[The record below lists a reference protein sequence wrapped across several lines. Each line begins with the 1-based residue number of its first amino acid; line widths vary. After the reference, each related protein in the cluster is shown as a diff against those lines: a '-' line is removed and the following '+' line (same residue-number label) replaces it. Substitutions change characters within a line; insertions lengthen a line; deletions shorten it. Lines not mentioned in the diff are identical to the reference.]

1 MDYLSIFDR
10 RTGERLAILENAHDI
25 AYTLTLNG
33 LHTASFTLPADD
45 PKRDYCQPLQ
55 YVEVWDGG
63 KRVELFRILPSELRR
78 TSSTK
83 TIAYTCE
90 HVLATLI
97 DDVLY
102 RYHEIGG
109 NTVTT
114 AQSIRYVLAQ
124 QQAQRWALDRCAF
137 HYQYAYAV
145 ENENLLAALHS
156 IAAPIPDD
164 WMWTTDTTGAVW
176 QLSLTAR
183 PTEQAGELRYGKN
196 VQGITKTSDPTNL
209 ATRLYMLGYGEG
221 DNQLGLESVTGGK
234 GYIQSE
240 TANIY
245 GVVSRLAVDKSIQD
259 PAILLATAKTILA
272 ACDRP
277 YIAYT
282 VDAAA
287 VGGDELSV
295 GDLVRVI
302 DDEEGI
308 SERMPIVSKTVSGVN
323 GARTVT
329 YEIANRAQ
337 DVSKTIAD
345 IADRQRI
352 ADLYSQGST
361 NIDSLLFA
369 DNASESKPAELKFY
383 VSDKVMRLNALYL
396 TFSLS
401 AFRAYSTSASAGGG
415 SSTTSSGGGGSS
427 SSTSQSVSASTSTT
441 SGGGTSVSGG
451 TTRTSGATLPSNN
464 TLLGST
470 YAASGSGSHT
480 HYIYTSSIRDHNHSV
495 DTSHSHSIGAHSH
508 SVSIPGHSH
517 SFSVPSHTHTV
528 NIPAHT
534 HSIEYGIYTGAR
546 ASAATVTVD
555 GVSIGSY
562 SGGELD
568 IIQYLSKDD
577 GGRIRRNT
585 WHTVRIAPN
594 GLSRVE
600 AALQQVCFINPR
612 GGKDL

>member
-1 MDYLSIFDR
+1 MDYISIFDHK
-10 RTGERLAILENAHDI
+10 TGERLAILENAHDVT
-25 AYTLTLNG
+25 YTLTLNG
-33 LHTASFTLPADD
+33 LHTASFALPADD
-45 PKRDYCQPLQ
+45 PKNAFCTPLQ
-55 YVEVWDGG
+55 YVELWDNGA
-63 KRVELFRILPSELRR
+63 RVELFRILPTELRR
-78 TSSTK
+78 TASTK
-83 TIAYTCE
+83 TVVYTCE

-102 RYHEIGG
+102 RYHGIGG

-114 AQSIRYVLAQ
+114 AQSIRYVLAHQ
-124 QQAQRWALDRCAF
+124 QVTRWALDRCA
-137 HYQYAYAV
+137 YSCQYAYAV
-145 ENENLLAALHS
+145 ENENLLAALNS
-156 IAAPIPDD
+156 IVNPIPDD

-176 QLSLTAR
+176 QLSLDAR

-196 VQGITKTSDPTNL
+196 VQGITKTSDPNNL

-234 GYIQSE
+234 GYIQSD
-240 TANIY
+240 TAQVY
-245 GVVSRLAVDKSIQD
+245 GVVSRIAADKSIQD
-259 PAILLATAKTILA
+259 PSILLATAKTILA
-272 ACDRP
+272 ECDRP
-277 YIAYT
+277 YIAYA
-282 VDAAA
+282 VDAAT
-287 VGGDELSV
+287 VGDEALTV

-308 SERMPIVSKTVSGVN
+308 SELMPIVSKTVSGVN
-323 GARTVT
+323 GARAVS
-329 YEIANRAQ
+329 YEIANRSQ
-337 DVSKTIAD
+337 DVAKTIAG

-369 DNASESKPAELKFY
+369 DNASDSKPAELKFY

-401 AFRAYSTSASAGGG
+401 AFRAYSTGASAGGG

-451 TTRTSGATLPSNN
+451 KTMTSGATLPSNN

-470 YAASGSGSHT
+470 SSTSTTGSHSHYVYTNTIRAHT
-480 HYIYTSSIRDHNHSV
+480 HNV
-495 DTSHSHSIGAHSH
+495 DTSHSHTIGAHSH

-517 SFSVPSHTHTV
+517 AFSVPSHTHTV
-528 NIPAHT
+528 NIPTHA
-534 HSIEYGIYTGAR
+534 HSIEYGIYTGSR
-546 ASAATVTVD
+546 ASTATISVD